1 MKCYCISGLGA
12 DKRAFKHLDINLE
25 LIHIEWTKPLKNES
39 ISSYS
44 KRLLVQIDTKEP
56 FLLLGLSFGGIIASE
71 LAQITSPEKVIHISS
86 IINRKH
92 LPLIFRIIGF
102 IGIHKIIPAKWL
114 SPPMGIANWIFGLKK
129 TQNKTLFTEII
140 SDSDKDFLKWAIE
153 QLLGKEIHHPKN
165 LIRIHG
171 TNDKLL
177 PLSDS
182 NDIITIKDGG
192 HLMILEQYNDVN
204 EALIKALSNN

>member
-1 MKCYCISGLGA
+1 
-12 DKRAFKHLDINLE
+12 
-25 LIHIEWTKPLKNES
+25 
-39 ISSYS
+39 
-44 KRLLVQIDTKEP
+44 
-56 FLLLGLSFGGIIASE
+56 
-71 LAQITSPEKVIHISS
+71 
-86 IINRKH
+86 
-92 LPLIFRIIGF
+92 
-102 IGIHKIIPAKWL
+102 
-114 SPPMGIANWIFGLKK
+114 MGIANWIFGLKK